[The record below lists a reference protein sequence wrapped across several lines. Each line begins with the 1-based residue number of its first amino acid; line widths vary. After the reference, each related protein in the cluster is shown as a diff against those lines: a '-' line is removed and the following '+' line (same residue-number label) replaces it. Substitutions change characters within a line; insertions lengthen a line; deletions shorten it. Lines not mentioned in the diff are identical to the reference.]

1 MDSMKEKLF
10 EYSYP
15 SDVVESVIKYSGKKP
30 TVVELPVKDSV
41 GKILA
46 QDLIALKDK
55 PEHDLSHVDG
65 FAVKAKGTIRAT
77 KEKPVK
83 LKIVREIDPR
93 NAGKYE
99 LKEGETVYVDTGFP
113 MPLNSDASIPIENV
127 KIIGGKEILVFTPVK
142 KGENVIPRG
151 IDFRKGD
158 ILVKKQTLLT
168 GIHLRILF
176 DAGYS
181 KIKVFNPP
189 RVSIFPIGD
198 ELVSMNDYQNQPG
211 KIPETSTYMVKYLLE
226 IMPVEVKLHEILPDK
241 PEIIVSRIKKELEKP
256 DVDII
261 ITISGVSLGRKDH
274 SWISLKKELNPKY
287 VFRGVKMV
295 QGRANSGMVVK
306 DKIIFNLPGFIQ
318 ATFAGTV
325 ILVLPVISYL
335 NGLGK
340 KIKLPCTEYRLSETT
355 DFGEK
360 RLDFYRIRF
369 VKKDGNKI
377 KIITKMESSMASLFT
392 KTEGF
397 VIIPPGIR
405 KLERNTTIKVFIPD
419 YKNADH
425 GKCVLD
431 I

>member
-1 MDSMKEKLF
+1 MEFIKEKLF
-10 EYSYP
+10 DYSYP
-15 SDVVESVIKYSGKKP
+15 RDVVESLIKYSGKKP
-30 TVVELPVKDSV
+30 TVVEIPVKDSV

-46 QDLIALKDK
+46 NDLIALKDK

-65 FAVKAKGTIRAT
+65 FAVRAIDTFNAK
-77 KEKPVK
+77 KENPVK
-83 LKIVREIDPR
+83 LRIVREVDPR
-93 NAGKYE
+93 NANEYE
-99 LKEGETVYVDTGFP
+99 LKKGETVYVDTGFP
-113 MPLNSDASIPIENV
+113 IPVNSDAIIPIENV
-127 KIIGGKEILVFTPVK
+127 KIVDGKEILVFNPIK
-142 KGENVIPRG
+142 EGENVIPRG

-158 ILVKKQTLLT
+158 VLIRKQTLLT

-181 KIKVFNPP
+181 RIQVYRPPKI
-189 RVSIFPIGD
+189 SIFPIGD
-198 ELVSMNDYQNQPG
+198 ELVSINDYQNQPG

-226 IMPVEVKLHEILPDK
+226 TLPVEVKIHDILPDK

-256 DVDII
+256 DIDII

-274 SWISLKKELNPKY
+274 SWVSLKKELKPKY

-295 QGRANSGMVVK
+295 QGRANSGMVVGE
-306 DKIIFNLPGFIQ
+306 KILFNLPGFVQ

-335 NGLGK
+335 NGLGT
-340 KIKLPCTEYRLSETT
+340 KIKLPCKEFQLSETT

-369 VKKDGNKI
+369 VKKNGNEAR
-377 KIITKMESSMASLFT
+377 IITKMESSMASLFT

-405 KLERNTTIKVFIPD
+405 KLEKGTTIRVFIPD
-419 YKNADH
+419 YKNTEY
-425 GKCVLD
+425 GKCTLD